1 MKLCAVIVMGSI
13 VYATLVEDNHE
24 FGIHDKHFHMEVDF
38 RDEIDPECVTTKKER
53 KPYSPRKRT
62 L

>member
-1 MKLCAVIVMGSI
+1 MGSI